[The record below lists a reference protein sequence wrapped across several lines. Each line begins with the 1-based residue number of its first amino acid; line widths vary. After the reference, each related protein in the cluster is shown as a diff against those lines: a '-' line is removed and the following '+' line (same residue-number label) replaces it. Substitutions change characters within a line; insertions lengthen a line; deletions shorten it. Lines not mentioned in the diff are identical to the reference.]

1 MVDFSRTESEVALGI
16 ARERPVCLKFGDCTR
31 DSNAVFEESDLA
43 RVQACETLCAH
54 RSENREDQKF
64 SRFSVLSRSSGQAWT
79 VSARPILR
87 RLCALSYARWCSD
100 VEFAKPGNAG
110 CRGFSSRAKL
120 YVIQPEPLE
129 YLHPFVVPIFCH
141 LQPFSPVHRGS
152 RKGYRKRGFFAG
164 KDTTQV
170 KYYVGA

>member
-31 DSNAVFEESDLA
+31 DSNAVFELRPSLECKLA
-43 RVQACETLCAH
+43 KLFAH
-54 RSENREDQKF
+54 IVVKTARI
-64 SRFSVLSRSSGQAWT
+64 RSS
-79 VSARPILR
+79 
-87 RLCALSYARWCSD
+87 
-100 VEFAKPGNAG
+100 
-110 CRGFSSRAKL
+110 RGFPFCRVRAGRRGRLAPVQSYDAFALFLMPVGARTWNSPSPVTQDVGVFLVERKL
-120 YVIQPEPLE
+120 HVIQPEPLE